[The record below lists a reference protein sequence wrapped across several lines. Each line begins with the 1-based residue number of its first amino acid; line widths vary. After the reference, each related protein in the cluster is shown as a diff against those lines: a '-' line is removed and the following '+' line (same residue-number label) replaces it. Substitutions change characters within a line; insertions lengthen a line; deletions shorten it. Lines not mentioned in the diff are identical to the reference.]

1 VEKLNLMIKKV
12 EDELFVVNTTMET
25 AKVIHDAASTEL
37 QNILMT
43 IVQHYTELKSG
54 SSRTSSSEL

>member
-1 VEKLNLMIKKV
+1 VEKLNLMIKRV

-37 QNILMT
+37 QDMLAK
-43 IVQHYTELKSG
+43 IVQHFTELKSG
-54 SSRTSSSEL
+54 STRTSSSEL

>member
-12 EDELFVVNTTMET
+12 EDELFVVNTTIET

-37 QNILMT
+37 KAMLMK
-43 IVQHYTELKSG
+43 IVQHFTELKSG
-54 SSRTSSSEL
+54 STRTSFSEL

>member
-1 VEKLNLMIKKV
+1 LMIKTV

-25 AKVIHDAASTEL
+25 AKVIHDTASTEL

-43 IVQHYTELKSG
+43 IVQHFTELKSG
-54 SSRTSSSEL
+54 STRATSSEL